1 MVIVMSITVRLRED
15 LKAAMKSKDKVRK
28 SVIRLALA
36 GLKNAELEKGSSL
49 SDTEEI
55 EVMARQAKMRR
66 DSIEEYEKV
75 GRFDVA
81 DAERAEMDIIMG
93 YLPRQVSEDE
103 IRRIISEAIAETGA
117 AEPRDIGKVMGIVM
131 PKLKGRADGKLV
143 NSIAR
148 EMLETTGDAL

>member
-1 MVIVMSITVRLRED
+1 
-15 LKAAMKSKDKVRK
+15 
-28 SVIRLALA
+28 
-36 GLKNAELEKGSSL
+36 
-49 SDTEEI
+49 
-55 EVMARQAKMRR
+55 
-66 DSIEEYEKV
+66 V
-75 GRFDVA
+75 GRFDAA